1 MLLLDRAE
9 ILRIA
14 EKWISYYR
22 EYELTGK
29 LLADGDELNDL
40 VYSAPKKALE
50 IVFEILSKINLHPE
64 DSLFQQLAAGPM
76 EMLLVYQGEA
86 IIELVEHEAA
96 RNAAFRLLLGGVWQ
110 STTRE
115 NIWQRVQQSRSQA
128 W

>member
-1 MLLLDRAE
+1 MDRAE

-29 LLADGDELNDL
+29 LLAGGDELNEL
-40 VYSAPKKALE
+40 VYSAPKEALE
-50 IVFEILSKINLHPE
+50 IVFEILSKINQQPE
-64 DSLFQQLAAGPM
+64 NSLFQQLAAGPM
-76 EMLLVYQGEA
+76 EMLLVYQGDT

-96 RNAAFRLLLGGVWQ
+96 RSAEFRLLLGGVWQ
-110 STTRE
+110 STTHE
-115 NIWQRVQQSRSQA
+115 NIWQRVLQSRSQA